1 MILLYAF
8 GFLRTVLIIIGVIV
22 VIRLLG
28 QFMTARRNIEEERE
42 LNRKQQKQDKE
53 IDNLRKNFGKTTISK
68 IDSDGDQGEYADYEE
83 IKE

>member
-1 MILLYAF
+1 M
-8 GFLRTVLIIIGVIV
+8 
-22 VIRLLG
+22 IRLLG

-68 IDSDGDQGEYADYEE
+68 IDSDRDQGEYADYEE